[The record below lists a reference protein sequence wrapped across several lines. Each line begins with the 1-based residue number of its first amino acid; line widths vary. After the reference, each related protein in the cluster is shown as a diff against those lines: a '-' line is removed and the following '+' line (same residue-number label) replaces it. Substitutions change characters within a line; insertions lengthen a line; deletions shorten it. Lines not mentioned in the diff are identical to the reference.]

1 MKLLIYDT
9 EMRTANGYLPQAIAM
24 AAGKLLGRSNV
35 HLCGH
40 HQVVEQA
47 ASGAWNGLLAIGGAG
62 ADRHLMAAL
71 METSIPRILWTTE
84 DPYERRLLERTE
96 PAFDHIFSNEE
107 SCEGVSPFT
116 SFLPLA
122 AEPDLHWRPVLENDS
137 DYVHDLTFVGTAWPN
152 RVASLRRILAE
163 LPLGLNVFLCLPWN
177 RHIPKPRL
185 PGVGV
190 LPQLR
195 LDITDLCD
203 IWNRSRVV
211 LTIGREFSN
220 APVDSQVLGV
230 SPPPRIYET
239 ALAGGRQIVLGGPRL
254 QLPGAFP
261 DLIPVVDQESA
272 AAALIQ
278 HDLADPAARIT
289 AARATQNHT
298 LSHHTYEQRLRVVLT
313 RFAELRSQQ
322 RRAVVQMPGPPQGR
336 RFDPTPH
343 PSGVLHVAHNL
354 VGLRRSGGTEL
365 YVDQLA
371 RWQQRRWPERTVLAL
386 APKDSIRLA
395 LMGYRQGR
403 PQLLE
408 TLKIGQISRFSSS
421 NQNYERAFCQI
432 LSHHGVGVVHIHHLI
447 GLPLSLPLF
456 AKALGCRVVVTLHD
470 FHLLCHRY
478 TLQRPDGT
486 FCRVH
491 EHPDHRLLCRLC
503 LQASGLDGEAR
514 NRRLEISRRS
524 MAAVDRVLASTNS
537 SAAIARGVYP
547 ELADRLEVL
556 EMVTPDVTEL
566 DRGRHARPAGIARQG
581 PLRVGVIGN
590 AVPHKGLD
598 TLVQVI
604 RASGDLPLEF
614 HILGATPELD
624 QCLREAGFDP
634 DAEAQAGDAA
644 VARYEGTFT
653 RAVLVSTLQ
662 RLHVALF
669 LSSWP
674 ETYHIALGEAMRMGV
689 VPVATHLGAH
699 RDRIEDGVNGVLV
712 PPQDPHAVL
721 QALLKLEADRSL
733 LGSLSQAAAS
743 VSLMEIEQHGVALE
757 QIYAQLQP
765 WRGTRQAEASLQL
778 DPQLDLAALGV
789 RLAHERWHDPTVR
802 WDEPT

>member
-9 EMRTANGYLPQAIAM
+9 EMRTANGYLPQAISI

-96 PAFDHIFSNEE
+96 PAFDHIFSNEQ

-122 AEPDLHWRPVLENDS
+122 AEPDLHWRPVLENDA

-163 LPLGLNVFLCLPWN
+163 LPSDLSVFLCLPWN
-177 RHIPKPRL
+177 RHIPKPQL

-220 APVDSQVLGV
+220 APVNSQLLGV

-239 ALAGGRQIVLGGPRL
+239 ALAGGRQIILGGPKL

-272 AAALIQ
+272 AAELIR
-278 HDLADPAARIT
+278 HDLADPRSRIAA
-289 AARATQNHT
+289 AQATQNHT

-313 RFAELRSQQ
+313 RFAELRSLQ
-322 RRAVVQMPGPPQGR
+322 RRAVVQMPGSPQGR
-336 RFDPTPH
+336 RFEPTPH

-371 RWQQRRWPERTVLAL
+371 RWQQRNWPERTVLAL

-403 PQLLE
+403 PELLE

-432 LSHHGVGVVHIHHLI
+432 ITNHRVGVVHIHHLI

-486 FCRVH
+486 FCQVH
-491 EHPDHRLLCRLC
+491 EHPDHHLLCRLC

-524 MAAVDRVLASTNS
+524 MAAVDRLLASTDS

-547 ELADRLEVL
+547 ELADRLQVL

-566 DRGRHARPAGIARQG
+566 DRGRRARPAGIASQG
-581 PLRVGVIGN
+581 SLRVGVIGN

-604 RASGDLPLEF
+604 RASRDLPLEF

-624 QCLREAGFDP
+624 RALREAGFDLDDQGLACTSTVP
-634 DAEAQAGDAA
+634 L
-644 VARYEGTFT
+644 YEGVFS
-653 RAVLVSTLQ
+653 RATLIDTLQ

-669 LSSWP
+669 LSTWP
-674 ETYHIALGEAMRMGV
+674 ETYHIALGEAMRLGV
-689 VPVATHLGAH
+689 VPVATNLGAH
-699 RDRIEDGVNGVLV
+699 CDRIEDGVDGLLV

-721 QALLKLEADRSL
+721 QALLYLEADRMRL
-733 LGSLSQAAAS
+733 ETLSQAAAS
-743 VSLMEIEQHGVALE
+743 IALMEINQHGLALE
-757 QIYAQLQP
+757 QIYARLDP
-765 WRGTRQAEASLQL
+765 WRGRSQTAARLEL
-778 DPQLDLAALGV
+778 DPQLELAALGV
-789 RLAHERWHDPTVR
+789 RLAHERWQEPTLR
-802 WDEPT
+802 WDDPS